1 MYQVTHIHAQ
11 PSLTTTAVVSTGAEL
26 VELDMAALRC
36 VAGGLAVS
44 EGQTTDL
51 PYRGWSSGGN
61 DSLPYRGW

>member
-11 PSLTTTAVVSTGAEL
+11 PSFTTATVVSTGAEL
-26 VELDMAALRC
+26 VELDMAALRFA
-36 VAGGLAVS
+36 AGGLSAANGGS
-44 EGQTTDL
+44 TEL

>member
-11 PSLTTTAVVSTGAEL
+11 PSHTVTSVVSTGAEL

-36 VAGGLAVS
+36 VAGGVAAPAGES
-44 EGQTTDL
+44 TEL